1 MSIDTVAP
9 SGIAGVQARIA
20 AIQSRF
26 GALAPSGASI
36 PVVNSGYTTS
46 TNGSAVTRSSFA
58 TALADTVSSTGS
70 SAASSTAGTGGAEAA
85 AGSSTG
91 HSGADAVE
99 LSKKYLG
106 IPYVWG
112 GTDPSKGLDCS
123 GLTGLVYRQLGVD
136 LPRVSRDQAKVGE
149 KIASL
154 SQAKPGDL
162 LFFNSPVSH
171 VGIYA
176 GGGKMVHAPRTG
188 TKVRVEDV
196 YETPTVI
203 RRVLPENASAAPAP
217 PAQAQPAAR
226 TGGVP
231 YADIFRTEG
240 ARAGVS
246 PTLLAAVAKTES
258 SFRSDATSPA
268 GARGLMQLM
277 PATAAGLGVDPL
289 DPQQAVRGA
298 AKLLAGYLEDYDG
311 SLDLALAA
319 YNAGPGNVKK
329 YGGVPPFS
337 ETKAY
342 VRKVQDA
349 MQEVTL

>member
-1 MSIDTVAP
+1 MLVSST
-9 SGIAGVQARIA
+9 
-20 AIQSRF
+20 
-26 GALAPSGASI
+26 AS
-36 PVVNSGYTTS
+36 TS
-46 TNGSAVTRSSFA
+46 TGSAVSRSSFA
-58 TALADTVSSTGS
+58 STLADVTGS
-70 SAASSTAGTGGAEAA
+70 GSASGAGSGSVAGSAATGGTAA
-85 AGSSTG
+85 AGGSATG
-91 HSGADAVE
+91 NSGADAVE
-99 LSKKYLG
+99 LAKKYLG

-176 GGGKMVHAPRTG
+176 GGGKMVHAPHTG
-188 TKVRVEDV
+188 AKVRVEDV

-203 RRVLPENASAAPAP
+203 RRVLPEAGSAPAP
-217 PAQAQPAAR
+217 TALAQPAAK

-246 PTLLAAVAKTES
+246 PALLAAVAKTES

-268 GARGLMQLM
+268 GAKGLMQLM

-298 AKLLAGYLEDYDG
+298 AKLLAGYLKDYDG